1 MAAETETSPD
11 IRPLPPGFTDHN
23 FKSQSGTELGVR
35 VWPANPPPS
44 SPAPFVIWT
53 HGGAFMG
60 GHHFLPL
67 SWLGP
72 GFVQRGFH
80 LVSHNYRLA
89 PQARFDDEL
98 EDCLEAVAW
107 CRSNLPSIIGSDLID
122 IDRYVVCGESAGGT
136 LVSLLGHHLNPPP
149 KVVID
154 AYGVV
159 DFLSPITRKK
169 IFTELDSDSGK
180 DVPPWE
186 GEFSAAELDA
196 FLDDRNPANL
206 ITDALFWDEHDTM
219 SDGFLSSY
227 LKTEFR
233 YSKRIRLQ
241 AELGL
246 WRAKYRPHRGFVRA
260 VFHQEKF
267 VDDDALEKFIE
278 TFSPVHLLKGKTWY
292 PPTAILHGT
301 ADSAVEIEQSYVF
314 AKKLKEM
321 GVPTVECY
329 EPGEDHVFDEKYTGP
344 EVPGWDK
351 YIQPV
356 LDFVN
361 EHIDK

>member
-1 MAAETETSPD
+1 MAAETETPP
-11 IRPLPPGFTDHN
+11 ILRPLPPGFTDHSFN
-23 FKSQSGTELGVR
+23 SKSGAELGVR
-35 VWPANPPPS
+35 VWPADPPPR
-44 SPAPFVIWT
+44 SPAPFVVWT

-72 GFVQRGFH
+72 GFVQRGYH
-80 LVSHNYRLA
+80 LVSHNYRLG
-89 PQARFDDEL
+89 PQARLGDEL

-107 CRSNLPSIIGSDLID
+107 CRSNLPDILGSDLINV
-122 IDRYVVCGESAGGT
+122 DRYVVCGESAGGT
-136 LVSLLGHHLNPPP
+136 LVSLMGHHLNPPP

-159 DFLSPITRKK
+159 DFLSAATRQKV
-169 IFTELDSDSGK
+169 FTDPDPNPSKE
-180 DVPPWE
+180 VPPWE

-196 FLDDRNPANL
+196 FLDNRDPANL
-206 ITDALFWDEHDTM
+206 ITNALFWDEQDLV
-219 SDGFLSSY
+219 SDEVLSTH

-233 YSKRIRLQ
+233 YTKRIRLQ
-241 AELGL
+241 AELQL
-246 WRAKYRPHRGFVRA
+246 WRAKCRPHRGFLRA
-260 VFHQEKF
+260 VFHQENF
-267 VDDDALEKFIE
+267 ADDDAMEKFVG
-278 TFSPVHLLKGKTWY
+278 TLSVAHLLEGKTSY

-301 ADSAVEIEQSYVF
+301 ADSAVEIEQSYTF

-321 GVPTVECY
+321 GVPVVESY
-329 EPGEDHVFDEKYTGP
+329 EPGGEHVFDEKYTGP
-344 EVPGWDK
+344 EVPGWDT
-351 YIQPV
+351 YIQPI